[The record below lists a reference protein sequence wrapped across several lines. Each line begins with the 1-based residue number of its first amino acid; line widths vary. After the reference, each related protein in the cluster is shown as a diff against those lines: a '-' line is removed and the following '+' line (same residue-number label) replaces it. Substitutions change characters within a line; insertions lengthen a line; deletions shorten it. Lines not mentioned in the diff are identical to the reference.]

1 MNTNQFGF
9 RSIHSTEHALISLKE
24 KSRDSDEIVRGI
36 VIGLHKTFDT
46 VNHEILLA
54 K

>member
-9 RSIHSTEHALISLKE
+9 RSIHSIEHALISLKE